1 MEMITA
7 IAQTSGLIM
16 VVVTVISM
24 LFSYYRKAKRENE
37 RRYIENVKHFCRM
50 ASECGVS
57 IDEACDACK
66 VLQSKDLNE
75 INDYTKTEWNKKN
88 KMDYVNDISLLRS
101 SITPSL
107 RFVGVTTTKLTD
119 GDTTNPISALDGS
132 SIEVIAGTIAIY
144 NSKEFVY
151 TGDMWTEFDCEDYE
165 TLEPVEIKPHNCVN
179 CGAPMPKGTTRCEYC
194 GTEYY

>member
-1 MEMITA
+1 MEIIGA
-7 IAQTSGLIM
+7 IAQTSGLII
-16 VVVTVISM
+16 VIM
-24 LFSYYRKAKRENE
+24 TAILGLYSYYRKAKRENE
-37 RRYIENVKHFCRM
+37 QRYIEDIKHFNCM
-50 ASECGVS
+50 ASECGAS
-57 IDEACDACK
+57 IDEVCDTCET
-66 VLQSKDLNE
+66 LQSKDLNE

-119 GDTTNPISALDGS
+119 GDTTNPISTLDGS
-132 SIEVIAGTIAIY
+132 SIEAIAGTITIY

-165 TLEPVEIKPHNCVN
+165 TLETVEIKPHNCVN